1 MKQCRKLKRAAAE
14 LSEKPQLC
22 SQNTP
27 HSVQASRDMLFP
39 DILTVFFFPH
49 KLFILIKKLR
59 ILLHVI
65 YSIYREG
72 TISTEIGV

>member
-14 LSEKPQLC
+14 FSEKPQLC

-39 DILTVFFFPH
+39 DILTVFFFSPQAFYPYQ
-49 KLFILIKKLR
+49 KAQNIAACNLFNI
-59 ILLHVI
+59 
-65 YSIYREG
+65 
-72 TISTEIGV
+72 